1 MIKRV
6 LIIVMLFS
14 LLYIF
19 VLATLEVLDFRNE
32 KPLNHYIE
40 NTYEETGSKNYVTGI
55 YLDYRLFDSIFEAS
69 TLLIAVVGII
79 FIAKEET

>member
-32 KPLNHYIE
+32 KPINYYIE